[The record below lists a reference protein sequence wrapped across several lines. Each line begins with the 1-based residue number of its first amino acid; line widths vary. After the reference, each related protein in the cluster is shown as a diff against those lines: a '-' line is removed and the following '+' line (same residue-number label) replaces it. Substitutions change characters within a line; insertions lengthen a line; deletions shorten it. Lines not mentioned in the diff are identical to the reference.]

1 MKYFLFIFITFF
13 QIAISTNPTF
23 YTKAIYNISKK
34 GFGECY
40 SSKDCSY
47 SGACISNHYGFNI
60 IDDYQFQYKRAN
72 GEIKTKHWLEIGTVA
87 VGSPAWNA
95 GIRTGYNI
103 EGIDGVLDDNAPTA
117 SKRLVKAVKSTIK
130 VYLRKKEEADG
141 KALRKKLKI
150 QYGTR
155 YNVTLN
161 KTSPKE
167 SFGLKFSE
175 RNGTVHI
182 LKVFNNTAASRVGLI
197 NKYDQIKMVGNVTIT
212 NTSKVKDIIKLFMKK
227 MIVNLTLRRPHLHEY
242 PDTIPTLKSSKKK
255 KYHFTAVLEK
265 NYSVKLG
272 ECVCRGYMTGRRC
285 TSVHIGKELT
295 AIDPVRGVNE
305 TKAVIV
311 RSLSNEFVIFTFII
325 SMISTLML
333 FKCIS
338 IQIFH
343 NSKLNDGRNKISL
356 TLYVNDKF
364 NQLLDFLYTIVIV
377 PGLQYSK
384 AYIYENGYEYY
395 WKIILKPKLEPKFD
409 EIVSRYNID
418 LNYWHEY
425 GIELWSQ
432 SEELWFQFLTD
443 AYYYKTL
450 NEDERGK
457 NNTDDDDD
465 DKNKFINV
473 SFTWGTLAKVIILW
487 SMSFVVKRQAIMS
500 KIEDASIIYPSQA
513 TWGSSLIKTCNTYID
528 DSNNQ
533 DKTCLYHQFIHEFD
547 KNCKGTFYDC
557 AGLVHTVSDVGPI
570 GPFERMNYTFLPPGH
585 PSSDVLR
592 IRADQH
598 IVVASVYANDGMTR
612 NLTFCNN
619 YPLTDVLKSFKEVVG
634 SMNVILSDEEKLQDE
649 DTSPNKQNDNKAQT
663 MACDNVGCVYSA
675 STKRCTIR
683 ANVDVNGDERIGPSE
698 LKSYGHPFDYSDA
711 NHNYRTSKQGQQFDL
726 YTSSNVD
733 GVNGTTNWT
742 KFEGIFKSR
751 HDESGDFWDQYIGD
765 PSLTLLNNGSII
777 LLYRGWKK
785 GKEHESKIGIAST
798 TDWRKEPFH
807 RIGKDGILLQSK
819 YANQSYGEPTL
830 HVDAKGYVH
839 VYFRSKPAV
848 TCPSEILHAFGTV
861 DEINSGSLNLD
872 LKMPYIGCTKAS
884 KRQFYDAKGKIRN
897 GMDRKLLHPDE
908 VLEYGRPKI
917 FSIGDKYNHPV
928 SVAFSVV
935 RHNADKP
942 RLLKY
947 TKLQK
952 MLHWGMY
959 KLGFSPYYYETEP
972 YPPLTRTL
980 MFDVIQGVQ
989 GVVVDE
995 DSY

>member
-1 MKYFLFIFITFF
+1 
-13 QIAISTNPTF
+13 
-23 YTKAIYNISKK
+23 
-34 GFGECY
+34 
-40 SSKDCSY
+40 
-47 SGACISNHYGFNI
+47 
-60 IDDYQFQYKRAN
+60 
-72 GEIKTKHWLEIGTVA
+72 
-87 VGSPAWNA
+87 
-95 GIRTGYNI
+95 
-103 EGIDGVLDDNAPTA
+103 
-117 SKRLVKAVKSTIK
+117 
-130 VYLRKKEEADG
+130 
-141 KALRKKLKI
+141 
-150 QYGTR
+150 
-155 YNVTLN
+155 
-161 KTSPKE
+161 
-167 SFGLKFSE
+167 
-175 RNGTVHI
+175 
-182 LKVFNNTAASRVGLI
+182 
-197 NKYDQIKMVGNVTIT
+197 
-212 NTSKVKDIIKLFMKK
+212 
-227 MIVNLTLRRPHLHEY
+227 
-242 PDTIPTLKSSKKK
+242 
-255 KYHFTAVLEK
+255 
-265 NYSVKLG
+265 
-272 ECVCRGYMTGRRC
+272 
-285 TSVHIGKELT
+285 
-295 AIDPVRGVNE
+295 
-305 TKAVIV
+305 
-311 RSLSNEFVIFTFII
+311 
-325 SMISTLML
+325 
-333 FKCIS
+333 
-338 IQIFH
+338 
-343 NSKLNDGRNKISL
+343 
-356 TLYVNDKF
+356 
-364 NQLLDFLYTIVIV
+364 
-377 PGLQYSK
+377 
-384 AYIYENGYEYY
+384 
-395 WKIILKPKLEPKFD
+395 
-409 EIVSRYNID
+409 
-418 LNYWHEY
+418 
-425 GIELWSQ
+425 
-432 SEELWFQFLTD
+432 
-443 AYYYKTL
+443 
-450 NEDERGK
+450 
-457 NNTDDDDD
+457 
-465 DKNKFINV
+465 
-473 SFTWGTLAKVIILW
+473 
-487 SMSFVVKRQAIMS
+487 
-500 KIEDASIIYPSQA
+500 
-513 TWGSSLIKTCNTYID
+513 
-528 DSNNQ
+528 
-533 DKTCLYHQFIHEFD
+533 
-547 KNCKGTFYDC
+547 
-557 AGLVHTVSDVGPI
+557 
-570 GPFERMNYTFLPPGH
+570 
-585 PSSDVLR
+585 
-592 IRADQH
+592 
-598 IVVASVYANDGMTR
+598 
-612 NLTFCNN
+612 
-619 YPLTDVLKSFKEVVG
+619 
-634 SMNVILSDEEKLQDE
+634 
-649 DTSPNKQNDNKAQT
+649 

-917 FSIGDKYNHPV
+917 FSIGEKYNHPA

-959 KLGFSPYYYETEP
+959 KLGISPYYYETEP